1 MNVRHLLGPA
11 ALAAACLLPAACSS
25 QAKEATSQQAEAVP
39 VVIGTVAQR
48 EVPVELLVI
57 GTVEAYSTV
66 GVKAQVGGE
75 LTGVHFEEGQEVR
88 KGELLFD
95 IDNRTYAAAL
105 KEAEATLARDR
116 VQSANA
122 QDVVRRYTDLVK
134 KEYVTQE
141 GYERISSEAAALEAT
156 VHADEARVDNAR
168 IQLEYC
174 TIHSPVAGR
183 TGKLMVHRGNLVK
196 ANADTP
202 LVTINQIDPVYVA
215 FSVPEQDL
223 PEVKRRWASGSLVTQ
238 ASAPQSERT
247 PMTGELSFVDNQVD
261 ADTRTILL
269 KSTFS
274 NKDRLL
280 WPGQFVN
287 VRLRLSTDPDALV
300 VPSETIQT
308 GQQGSYV
315 FVVKPDQTVEM
326 RPVVA
331 GRTDGSDTVV
341 DKGLQK
347 GETVVT
353 DGQLRI
359 VPGAKVQAKAG
370 VGGGGDRP

>member
-1 MNVRHLLGPA
+1 LVL
-11 ALAAACLLPAACSS
+11 AACSS
-25 QAKEATSQQAEAVP
+25 QAKEATSPQADAVP
-39 VVIGTVAQR
+39 VVVGTVAQK
-48 EVPVELLVI
+48 EIPVDLEVI
-57 GTVEAYSTV
+57 GTVEAYTTV

-88 KGELLFD
+88 KGQLLFN
-95 IDNRTYAAAL
+95 IDDRAYAAAL

-116 VQSANA
+116 VQLANA

-134 KEYVTQE
+134 KEFVTQE
-141 GYERISSEAAALEAT
+141 DFDRISSEAAALEAT
-156 VHADEARVDNAR
+156 VHADEARVEQAR
-168 IQLEYC
+168 IELGYC
-174 TIHSPVAGR
+174 AISSPVVGR

-202 LVTINQIDPVYVA
+202 MVTILQVDPIYVS

-238 ASAPQSERT
+238 ASAPQSEGA
-247 PMTGELSFVDNQVD
+247 PMTGALSFVDNQVN

-269 KSTFS
+269 KSTFA

-308 GQQGSYV
+308 GQQGTYV
-315 FVVKPDQTVEM
+315 FVVKSDQTVEM

-331 GRTDGSDTVV
+331 GRTYGSDTVV

-359 VPGAKVQAKAG
+359 VPGARVQVKAG
-370 VGGGGDRP
+370 VGGDGDKP